1 MKVLVTGASGY
12 IGGQTAIQLKDQ
24 GHEVYGLDWARLP
37 EHLHSLDMF
46 DGWIQFDFDS
56 LEARLW
62 LQVNQPDA
70 IIHCAGTSLVGPSIM
85 NPDEYYNNNF
95 VKTKKLLD
103 FLREINWSGRFI
115 FSSSAATYGNPVIT
129 PCSEVDPTEPISPY
143 GESKLI
149 VEWLLKSYNRA
160 YGLDFVAFRYFNA
173 CGADPKGRHGQAP
186 GGTHIISKILEN
198 YRAGTDFVCN
208 GRDYDTPDS
217 TCVRDYVHV
226 ADIANAHILA
236 LNKLLVVSDV
246 YNLGT
251 TVGASNLEVM
261 KTAAS
266 VIGNDFVCQYG
277 PRREGDP
284 AMLTADASKF
294 IKHAGWQPKY
304 NLKDVIEHA
313 WSWYNR
319 EL

>member
-1 MKVLVTGASGY
+1 MRVLVTGASGY

-37 EHLHSLDMF
+37 EHLHALDIF
-46 DGWIQFDFDS
+46 DGFIQFDFDS
-56 LEARLW
+56 FESQLW
-62 LQVNQPDA
+62 IRVNQPDA

-85 NPDEYYNNNF
+85 NPEEYYNNNF

-103 FLREINWSGRFI
+103 FLREINWKGRFI
-115 FSSSAATYGNPVIT
+115 FSSSAATYGTPIIT

-143 GESKLI
+143 GESKLMI
-149 VEWLLKSYNRA
+149 EWLLKSYQRA

-173 CGADPKGRHGQAP
+173 CGADPQARHGQAP
-186 GGTHIISKILEN
+186 GATHIIARLLEN
-198 YRAGTDFVCN
+198 YLAGKDFVCN
-208 GRDYDTPDS
+208 GRDYETPDG
-217 TCVRDYVHV
+217 TCIRDYVHV
-226 ADIANAHILA
+226 ADIADAHIMA

-251 TVGASNLEVM
+251 TTGASNLEVIG
-261 KTAAS
+261 TANV
-266 VIGNDFVCQYG
+266 VIDDELSWNYG

-284 AMLTADASKF
+284 ALLTADASKF
-294 IKHAGWQPKY
+294 TNHAGWQPRY
-304 NLKDVIEHA
+304 NLKDVIQHA
-313 WSWYNR
+313 WTWYTR